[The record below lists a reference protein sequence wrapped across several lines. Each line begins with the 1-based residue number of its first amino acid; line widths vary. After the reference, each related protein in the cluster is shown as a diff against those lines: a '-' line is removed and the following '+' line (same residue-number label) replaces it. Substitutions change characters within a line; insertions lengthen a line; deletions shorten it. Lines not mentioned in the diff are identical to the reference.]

1 MQRSHILVIDDEPV
15 ICEGCRLALADKYSV
30 DTCYTGQEGLD
41 TLLKGK
47 YDLALLDMK
56 LPDMDGMEILR
67 IVRQDKPGVY
77 VIVMTGYSTV
87 NNAVQAMKL
96 GAFDYLAKPFTD
108 DELIMAV
115 EKAIENKRL
124 KEENL
129 ALRKQLFEQFDFS
142 NIIGE
147 DPLISKVFDEIRKVA
162 PTDSTVLLQGESGT
176 GKELFARA
184 IHAHSRRAVRHFVAL
199 DCSSLAPSVLE
210 SELFGHIKGAFTGA
224 VQDKA
229 GIFEVADEGTLFLD
243 EIANLTLEVQGKLLR
258 VMDTHEYKPVGASH
272 FKKTDARI
280 IAATNRDLK
289 TMVAEGEFR
298 EDLFYRLNVLPVY
311 LPPLRER
318 KDDIPRLAYHFLRFF
333 CRETGK
339 KIEGFTDNALQTLV
353 NQRWPGNVRQLKNV
367 IERLVILAEKQLLDR
382 SHLLE
387 HLHPQRLIGGNSAIP
402 QTIEELRAVKKHLI
416 EVRYGEVEKA
426 FLLKALKACDGNIT
440 HAAAKVGIQ
449 RPNFHT
455 LMKKHNITVKDL
467 NHPSRSAAE

>member
-1 MQRSHILVIDDEPV
+1 MQSRHILVIDDEPV
-15 ICEGCRLALADKYSV
+15 ICEGCRLALSDKYPV
-30 DTCYTGQEGLD
+30 DICHSGQEGLD
-41 TLLKGK
+41 TLLKGR

-56 LPDMDGMEILR
+56 LPDMDGMEVLH

-184 IHAHSRRAVRHFVAL
+184 IHAHSRRAARHFVAL
-199 DCSSLAPSVLE
+199 DCSCLAPSVLE
-210 SELFGHIKGAFTGA
+210 SELFGHVKGAFTGA
-224 VQDKA
+224 VQYKT

-272 FKKTDARI
+272 VKKTDVRI

-289 TMVAEGEFR
+289 TMVAEDEFR

-333 CRETGK
+333 CRKIGK
-339 KIEGFTDNALQTLV
+339 KIEGFSDDALKTLV

-367 IERLVILAEKQLLDR
+367 IERLVIMADQQLLDR

-387 HLHPQRLIGGNSAIP
+387 HLHPRRSNGDNNAIP
-402 QTIEELRAVKKHLI
+402 ETIEELKAVKKHLI
-416 EVRYGEVEKA
+416 DVRYGELEKA
-426 FLLKALKACDGNIT
+426 FLVKALQACDGNIT

-455 LMKKHNITVKDL
+455 LMRKHNISVKDL
-467 NHPSRSAAE
+467 NRASRPAAE

>member
-1 MQRSHILVIDDEPV
+1 MQRSYILVIDDEPV
-15 ICEGCRLALADKYSV
+15 ICEGCRLVLSEKYSV
-30 DTCYTGQEGLD
+30 DVSNSGKHGLD
-41 TLLKGK
+41 TLLKGQ

-56 LPDMDGMEILR
+56 LPDMDGMEVLR

-77 VIVMTGYSTV
+77 IIVMTGYSTV
-87 NNAVQAMKL
+87 KNAVQAMKL
-96 GAFDYLAKPFTD
+96 GACDYLAKPFSD
-108 DELIMAV
+108 DELLLAV

-129 ALRKQLFEQFDFS
+129 ALRKQLFEQFDFN
-142 NIIGE
+142 NIIGD
-147 DPLISKVFDEIRKVA
+147 DPSILKVFDKIRKVA

-184 IHAHSRRAVRHFVAL
+184 IHAHSSRALRHFVAL
-199 DCSSLAPSVLE
+199 DCSCLAPSVLE

-229 GIFEVADEGTLFLD
+229 GIFEVANEGTLFLD

-272 FKKTDARI
+272 VKNTDVRI

-289 TMVAEGEFR
+289 TMVSENDFR
-298 EDLFYRLNVLPVY
+298 QDLFYRLNVFPVY

-333 CRETGK
+333 CRKTGK
-339 KIEGFTDNALQTLV
+339 QLEGFSDDALQTLV
-353 NQRWPGNVRQLKNV
+353 NQPWPGNVRQLKNV
-367 IERLVILAEKQLLDR
+367 IERLVIMAD
-382 SHLLE
+382 
-387 HLHPQRLIGGNSAIP
+387 QRLIDRLHLLAHMQPQRSNGAGHAIP
-402 QTIEELRAVKKHLI
+402 ETIEELKAVKKYLV
-416 EVRYGEVEKA
+416 EVRYGELEKA
-426 FLLKALKACDGNIT
+426 FLVKALKASNGNIT

-449 RPNFHT
+449 RPNFHA
-455 LMKKHNITVKDL
+455 LMRKHNLSVKNLDHAS
-467 NHPSRSAAE
+467 HPAKP